1 MQRHHEFGS
10 ENSDAALDAGTAYE
24 IVRELMPA
32 FDALAPR
39 MRELVESYNIPVRT
53 ARDMASGAAMQIAAL
68 ADTSPWQELYANLL
82 QLLHLAGVVRERY
95 EHTNFQPQAAPT
107 AYAAVAAMQQ
117 FLELLRLAM
126 ELEDLTARIA
136 GGGSAVPV
144 RQG

>member
-10 ENSDAALDAGTAYE
+10 ESNDAAPDAGNAYA

-32 FDALAPR
+32 FEALAPR
-39 MRELVESYNIPVRT
+39 MRELVESYRTPVGI
-53 ARDMASGAAMQIAAL
+53 ARNMASGAAMQIAAL
-68 ADTSPWQELYANLL
+68 PDASPWQELYANLL

-95 EHTNFQPQAAPT
+95 EHTNFQPQAAPN

-126 ELEDLTARIA
+126 QLEDLTAHVA
-136 GGGSAVPV
+136 GGGAPV

>member
-10 ENSDAALDAGTAYE
+10 ENSDAAPDAGTAYA

-32 FDALAPR
+32 FEALAPR
-39 MRELVESYNIPVRT
+39 MRELVESYRTPVGI
-53 ARDMASGAAMQIAAL
+53 ARNMTSGAAMQIAAL
-68 ADTSPWQELYANLL
+68 PDASPWQDLYANLL

-95 EHTNFQPQAAPT
+95 EHTNFQPQAAPN

-126 ELEDLTARIA
+126 QLEDLTAHIA
-136 GGGSAVPV
+136 GGGAPV
-144 RQG
+144 LQG